1 MRILFNRYCLS
12 VLVALGIISSAGAA
26 DVYEE
31 AWERVQNGA
40 LLVDVRTPAEYSE
53 GHLTGAIN
61 IPFQDIV
68 EGLAQKRVSLNENIV
83 LYCRSGNRSGKA
95 QKALENVGYQ
105 SALNAG
111 GYEQLLEKQPQP

>member
-1 MRILFNRYCLS
+1 MRVLFNRYCLS
-12 VLVALGIISSAGAA
+12 VLIALGVISSAGAA

-95 QKALENVGYQ
+95 QKALESVGYQ